1 MRYTIY
7 LDMVFLVDT
16 CMDLLLL
23 WFAGYACRREVV
35 WWRYLLG
42 ALAGG
47 VGMVMGIWIPFP
59 WAWLAAVFHYG
70 VVGLGMC
77 LLTFCP
83 QNIREV
89 CRCYGALLLISFV
102 FGGVLNWLYHSSM
115 IKRWVQNCSF
125 IKENQLGALF
135 TFALLS
141 GGILLVLLTGFS
153 RYQRENRGYYK
164 VTLRFDNDHRI
175 EGVGYVDTGNFL
187 QDPMTGRPVAVA
199 EASWIYPVLP
209 TNYRQLLA
217 DYIKGNRIPYEQITG
232 DQFLRIRMIPYCTV
246 GENRGEMLGI
256 QCQSLELQEKDRLMV
271 SRRVV
276 IAVSRTPVAVGGR
289 YQVLLHRDMIKE
301 DAICC
306 R

>member
-7 LDMVFLVDT
+7 LDMVFWVDT

-42 ALAGG
+42 ALTGG
-47 VGMVMGIWIPFP
+47 LGMVLSIWIPFP
-59 WAWLAAVFHYG
+59 WAWLAGVFHYG

-77 LLTFCP
+77 LLTFSP
-83 QNIREV
+83 KNIREA

-102 FGGVLNWLYHSSM
+102 FGGSLNWLYHSSL
-115 IKRWVQNCSF
+115 IKHAIENGSF
-125 IKENQLGALF
+125 IKESQIGALF

-141 GGILLVLLTGFS
+141 GGIVLVLLTGFS
-153 RYQRENRGYYK
+153 RYRRENWGYYK
-164 VTLRFDNDHRI
+164 VTLHFDNDHSI

-199 EASWIYPVLP
+199 EARWIYSLLP
-209 TNYRQLLA
+209 AGYRKLLT
-217 DYIKGNRIPYEQITG
+217 DYIKENRIPYEQITG

-246 GENRGEMLGI
+246 EEKWGEMLGI
-256 QCQSLELQEKDRLMV
+256 QCQSLELRGNDHSMV
-271 SRRVV
+271 SRCVV

-289 YQVLLHRDMIKE
+289 YQILLHRDMIKE
-301 DAICC
+301 DVICC